1 MAATYVPLGSISISV
16 ATTSITFS
24 NIPQTYTDLV
34 LVSIPLTQGNIFS
47 SNIFLNNDSGT
58 NYSYVRIFGSG
69 TTASSDKGNT
79 SAQSLGGWGVGAS
92 TGTPIIF
99 YTQIFNYANT
109 TTFKGFLT
117 RANEPNNSTGSNYT
131 GLISS
136 MWRSTAA
143 VNEVRFSTNAN
154 FGVGSKFDLYGILGA
169 NA

>member
-1 MAATYVPLGSISISV
+1 MAATYVPIASITV
-16 ATTSITFS
+16 NAATTSVTFS
-24 NIPQTYTDLV
+24 SIPSTYTDLV
-34 LVSIPLTQGNIFS
+34 LVSIPLTQGNTFN
-47 SNIFLNNDSGT
+47 SNIFLNNDSGS
-58 NYSYVRIFGSG
+58 NYSYVRLYGSG
-69 TTASSDKGNT
+69 TAVSSDKGNT

-99 YTQIFNYANT
+99 YTHIFDYANT
-109 TTFKGFLT
+109 TTYKSFLT
-117 RANEPNNSTGSNYT
+117 RANEPGNSTGSTYT

-154 FGVGSKFDLYGILGA
+154 FGSGSTFNLYGIKGA